1 MSTKPYGQYLLQARR
16 ARPRARRRLTCASS
30 TRRCQECW
38 SSSLACFRDQRGFFL
53 ETYREDR
60 LADGGITDR
69 FVQANQSRSVRDT
82 LRGLH
87 WQWRRPQ
94 AKLVRV
100 VNGAIFDAVV
110 DVRRGSPTFG
120 RWCGVELSAD
130 NFQQLYV
137 PVGFA
142 HGFCVTSD
150 IADVEYLCSDYYD
163 PAGEAGL
170 LWSDPSIGFT
180 GQRVGQ
186 CCLKRMRAMRRLSV
200 SREDL
205 PD

>member
-1 MSTKPYGQYLLQARR
+1 VLVLE
-16 ARPRARRRLTCASS
+16 PRV
-30 TRRCQECW
+30 
-38 SSSLACFRDQRGFFL
+38 FRDQRGFFL
-53 ETYREDR
+53 ETYRQDR
-60 LADGGITDR
+60 LAEAGITDH

-87 WQWRRPQ
+87 WQWKRPQ

-110 DVRRGSPTFG
+110 DVRRGSSTFG
-120 RWCGVELSAD
+120 KWCGVELSAE

-150 IADVEYLCSDYYD
+150 VADVEYLCSDYYD
-163 PAGEAGL
+163 AGGESGL
-170 LWSDPSIGFT
+170 LWSDPAIGIDWPT
-180 GQRVGQ
+180 RWPV
-186 CCLKRMRAMRRLSV
+186 LSEKDACNALLRI

-205 PD
+205 PS

>member
-1 MSTKPYGQYLLQARR
+1 MRVVDTPLAGVLVLE
-16 ARPRARRRLTCASS
+16 PRV
-30 TRRCQECW
+30 
-38 SSSLACFRDQRGFFL
+38 FRDPRGFFL

-60 LADGGITDR
+60 LADVGITDR

-100 VNGAIFDAVV
+100 VTGSIFDAVV
-110 DVRRGSPTFG
+110 DVRRSSSTFG

-150 IADVEYLCSDYYD
+150 EADVEYLCSDYYD
-163 PAGEAGL
+163 PTGEAGL
-170 LWSDPSIGFT
+170 VWNDPAIGIQWPT
-180 GQRVGQ
+180 SCPLLSEKDARN
-186 CCLKRMRAMRRLSV
+186 LRLDV
-200 SREDL
+200 SRKDL
-205 PD
+205 LG

>member
-1 MSTKPYGQYLLQARR
+1 MNVANTLLPGVLVLE
-16 ARPRARRRLTCASS
+16 PRV
-30 TRRCQECW
+30 
-38 SSSLACFRDQRGFFL
+38 FRDDRGFFL
-53 ETYREDR
+53 ETYRADR
-60 LADGGITDR
+60 LEAVGITDR
-69 FVQANQSRSVRDT
+69 FVQANQSRSVENT

-100 VNGAIFDAVV
+100 VTGTIFDAVV

-142 HGFCVTSD
+142 HGFCVLSEV
-150 IADVEYLCSDYYD
+150 ADVEYLCSDYYD
-163 PAGEAGL
+163 PGGETGL
-170 LWSDPSIGFT
+170 LWSDPDVAIDWPTRCPVISE
-180 GQRVGQ
+180 RD
-186 CCLKRMRAMRRLSV
+186 KRNLPLDPARA
-200 SREDL
+200 DL
-205 PD
+205 L

>member
-1 MSTKPYGQYLLQARR
+1 MRLVDQPLPGVLVLE
-16 ARPRARRRLTCASS
+16 PRV
-30 TRRCQECW
+30 
-38 SSSLACFRDQRGFFL
+38 FRDPRGFFL

-60 LADGGITDR
+60 LAEVGITDR

-100 VNGAIFDAVV
+100 VTGSIVDAVV
-110 DVRRGSPTFG
+110 DVRRHSPTFG
-120 RWCGVELSAD
+120 RWCGVELNAD

-137 PVGFA
+137 PRGFA
-142 HGFCVTSD
+142 HGFCVTSE

-163 PAGEAGL
+163 PGGEAGL
-170 LWSDPSIGFT
+170 LWNDPAIGIQWPT
-180 GQRVGQ
+180 SWP
-186 CCLKRMRAMRRLSV
+186 LLSEKDASNRRLDV

-205 PD
+205 PN

>member
-1 MSTKPYGQYLLQARR
+1 MRVVDTPLPGVLVLE
-16 ARPRARRRLTCASS
+16 PRV
-30 TRRCQECW
+30 
-38 SSSLACFRDQRGFFL
+38 FRDQRGFFI
-53 ETYREDR
+53 ETYREDH
-60 LADGGITDR
+60 LAEVGITDR

-100 VNGAIFDAVV
+100 VTGSIFDAVV
-110 DVRRGSPTFG
+110 DVRRTSPTFG
-120 RWCGVELSAD
+120 KWCGVELSAD

-150 IADVEYLCSDYYD
+150 VADVEYLCSDYYD
-163 PAGEAGL
+163 SDGESGL
-170 LWSDPSIGFT
+170 LWSDPAIGIDWPT
-180 GQRVGQ
+180 RWP
-186 CCLKRMRAMRRLSV
+186 LLSEKDA
-200 SREDL
+200 RNPL
-205 PD
+205 LR